1 MNDQNPPNNLP
12 SGAPGEQ
19 PEGEP
24 QQGAPEQGEQ
34 QQGAPQHDQVPNQSP
49 PTESHRDLQPPQ
61 PAPPVY
67 APPPHLGSQ
76 PPQYAPPPQQ
86 NQPWAP
92 SQPPQ
97 QQAGPQP
104 PQFGQPQPPQQPG
117 QFGQQPP
124 QFAPTGQQQ
133 QPPQQP
139 GQFAQQPYVT
149 AQQAQPGQP
158 YAQPQQ
164 YAPGQ
169 PLPGQP
175 PQPGQQYAP
184 GMPPTGAP
192 PRKGLP
198 VGAWIGIGAGALV
211 LLLIIA
217 LGIALPFLLKGPATL
232 EPAPAPPTTDAPTE
246 EPETPAQLDLVT
258 LDDPSDFSAGPYWG
272 VPFEDGWDIVRF
284 DEQGV
289 NEFKNVATGCMFFTY
304 QGYGPEGLT
313 STDDRGAT
321 EETLSTALQIGLPWN
336 AATADPEVNPDGT
349 VEMPVDWAYSVE
361 MSRYVALYPTADGNR
376 QRQILLRTF
385 MPNNLALYAEVDCPA
400 TPEGDKAAQT
410 ILDGLAITEF

>member
-49 PTESHRDLQPPQ
+49 PTESHHDLQPPQ

-133 QPPQQP
+133 PPQQP

-169 PLPGQP
+169 PQPGQP

-217 LGIALPFLLKGPATL
+217 LGIALPFMLKGPATS
-232 EPAPAPPTTDAPTE
+232 EPAPVPPTTEVPEE

-258 LDDPSDFSAGPYWG
+258 LDDPSEFAAGPYWA

-313 STDDRGAT
+313 ATEDRGAT
-321 EETLSTALQIGLPWN
+321 EETLSTALQIGLPWT

-361 MSRYVALYPTADGNR
+361 MSRYVAIYPTADGDR

-385 MPNNLALYAEVDCPA
+385 MPDNLALYAEVDCPA
-400 TPEGDKAAQT
+400 TPEGDKAAQSV
-410 ILDGLAITEF
+410 LDGISITEF

>member
-1 MNDQNPPNNLP
+1 MNDQHPPTDQSNDAL
-12 SGAPGEQ
+12 GQQ
-19 PEGEP
+19 PKGEP
-24 QQGAPEQGEQ
+24 PHEI
-34 QQGAPQHDQVPNQSP
+34 VPP
-49 PTESHRDLQPPQ
+49 IPADDGLQPPQ
-61 PAPPVY
+61 PTPPVY
-67 APPPHLGSQ
+67 APPPTQAPPHFGSQ

-86 NQPWAP
+86 NQPWAQGQP
-92 SQPPQ
+92 QGFQPPQ

-133 QPPQQP
+133 LPQQP

-217 LGIALPFLLKGPATL
+217 LGIALPFLLKGPATS
-232 EPAPAPPTTDAPTE
+232 EPAPVPPTTEVPEE

-258 LDDPSDFSAGPYWG
+258 LDDPSEFAAGPYWA

-289 NEFKNVATGCMFFTY
+289 NEFKNLATGCMFFTY

-313 STDDRGAT
+313 ATEDRGAT
-321 EETLSTALQIGLPWN
+321 EETLSTALQIGLPWT

-361 MSRYVALYPTADGNR
+361 MSRYVAIYPTADGDR

-385 MPNNLALYAEVDCPA
+385 MPDNLALYAEVDCPA
-400 TPEGDKAAQT
+400 TPEGDKAAQSV
-410 ILDGLAITEF
+410 LDGISITEF

>member
-12 SGAPGEQ
+12 SGTPDEQ
-19 PEGEP
+19 HEGEP
-24 QQGAPEQGEQ
+24 QQGAP
-34 QQGAPQHDQVPNQSP
+34 QHDQSPNQSP
-49 PTESHRDLQPPQ
+49 PTESHHDLQPPQ
-61 PAPPVY
+61 PTPPVY

-92 SQPPQ
+92 SQQSPQ
-97 QQAGPQP
+97 QAAPQQ
-104 PQFGQPQPPQQPG
+104 PQFGQPQAP
-117 QFGQQPP
+117 QQPP
-124 QFAPTGQQQ
+124 QFAPTGQQ
-133 QPPQQP
+133 PPQHP

-149 AQQAQPGQP
+149 APQAQPDQP

-169 PLPGQP
+169 Q

-184 GMPPTGAP
+184 GVPPAAAP

-211 LLLIIA
+211 LLLV
-217 LGIALPFLLKGPATL
+217 LVVGIGMAFVLNKPA
-232 EPAPAPPTTDAPTE
+232 AAPPLPEAPTTEVPEE

-258 LDDPSDFSAGPYWG
+258 LDDPSNFSAGPYWG

-284 DEQGV
+284 DVEGV
-289 NEFKNVATGCMFFTY
+289 NEFKNVTLGCQFLTY
-304 QGYGPEGLT
+304 QGYGPAGLT

-321 EETLSTALQIGLPWN
+321 EETVSTALQIGIPWT
-336 AATADPEVNPDGT
+336 AATADPEVKPDGT
-349 VEMPVDWAYSVE
+349 VEMSVDWAYSVE
-361 MSRYVALYPTADGNR
+361 MQRYVALYPTADGDR

-385 MPNNLALYAEVDCPA
+385 MPDNLALYAEVDCPA
-400 TPEGDKAAQT
+400 TAEGDKAAQT
-410 ILDGLAITEF
+410 ILDGLTITEF

>member
-1 MNDQNPPNNLP
+1 M
-12 SGAPGEQ
+12 
-19 PEGEP
+19 
-24 QQGAPEQGEQ
+24 
-34 QQGAPQHDQVPNQSP
+34 
-49 PTESHRDLQPPQ
+49 
-61 PAPPVY
+61 
-67 APPPHLGSQ
+67 
-76 PPQYAPPPQQ
+76 
-86 NQPWAP
+86 
-92 SQPPQ
+92 
-97 QQAGPQP
+97 
-104 PQFGQPQPPQQPG
+104 
-117 QFGQQPP
+117 
-124 QFAPTGQQQ
+124 
-133 QPPQQP
+133 
-139 GQFAQQPYVT
+139 T

-169 PLPGQP
+169 PL
-175 PQPGQQYAP
+175 PGQQYAP

-217 LGIALPFLLKGPATL
+217 LGIALPFLLKGPATS
-232 EPAPAPPTTDAPTE
+232 EPAPAPPTTEVPEE

-258 LDDPSDFSAGPYWG
+258 LDDPSEFAAGPYWA

-313 STDDRGAT
+313 ATEDRGAT
-321 EETLSTALQIGLPWN
+321 EETLSTALQIGLPWT

-361 MSRYVALYPTADGNR
+361 MSRYVALYPTADGDR

-385 MPNNLALYAEVDCPA
+385 MPDNLALYAEVACPA
-400 TPEGDKAAQT
+400 TPEGDKAAQSV
-410 ILDGLAITEF
+410 LDGISITEF

>member
-1 MNDQNPPNNLP
+1 MNDQNPPNNLS
-12 SGAPGEQ
+12 SGAPDEQ
-19 PEGEP
+19 SEGEP
-24 QQGAPEQGEQ
+24 QQGEQ
-34 QQGAPQHDQVPNQSP
+34 QEDAPHHDQAPNQSP
-49 PTESHRDLQPPQ
+49 PTEPQHDLQPPQ
-61 PAPPVY
+61 PTPPVY
-67 APPPHLGSQ
+67 APPPHLGPQ

-86 NQPWAP
+86 SQPWAP

-97 QQAGPQP
+97 QQ
-104 PQFGQPQPPQQPG
+104 
-117 QFGQQPP
+117 
-124 QFAPTGQQQ
+124 
-133 QPPQQP
+133 P
-139 GQFAQQPYVT
+139 GQFAQQPYAT

-158 YAQPQQ
+158 YAQP
-164 YAPGQ
+164 
-169 PLPGQP
+169 
-175 PQPGQQYAP
+175 QQYAP

-217 LGIALPFLLKGPATL
+217 LGIALPFMLKGPATP
-232 EPAPAPPTTDAPTE
+232 EPAPAPPTTEVPEE

-258 LDDPSDFSAGPYWG
+258 LDDPSEFAAGPYWA

-313 STDDRGAT
+313 ATEDRGAT
-321 EETLSTALQIGLPWN
+321 EETLSTALQIGLPWT

-361 MSRYVALYPTADGNR
+361 MSRYVALYPTADGDH

-385 MPNNLALYAEVDCPA
+385 MPDNLALYAEVDCPA
-400 TPEGDKAAQT
+400 TPEGDKAAQS
-410 ILDGLAITEF
+410 ILDGISITEF